1 LLVDLH
7 LKILNRDQAEEIKK
21 IFITRC
27 MEEMRDSVGVINLL
41 SIFLDKYEGKQLQA
55 KETGNNNF

>member
-1 LLVDLH
+1 
-7 LKILNRDQAEEIKK
+7 
-21 IFITRC
+21 

-55 KETGNNNF
+55 KETVNNNF